1 MKKLS
6 VVFLDQASLDQG
18 DLDMQ
23 RLHDAAAK
31 LTLYPVTTADQVAER
46 VVGHQVIITNKV
58 VIDEQAMQACPE
70 LQLIL
75 VSATGTNNVDL
86 QAAQRRGI
94 TVCNCQAYGTP
105 SVAQHA
111 LMLMLV
117 LVTRFE
123 SYRQA
128 VRDGA
133 WQRSSQFCLL
143 DYPIGEL
150 SGRTLGILG
159 YGELGQEVGRLA
171 SAFGMRILVGALPG
185 REHPDRPNLA
195 ELLPQVDVLSLHCP
209 LTEHTRHLIGAE
221 QLALMKPGSLLINA
235 GRGRAVRRARL
246 HDLRETQLEQHDQP
260 LRGAAGRLA
269 GRSAGSAP
277 LHDPRRPVSAQHGA
291 GDRRDAGRCRPRPL
305 HPGAVPRPRPQPR
318 PQPVERRRTGPGALS
333 VRCALPARNFR
344 TTTNT
349 LFTLLIF
356 NTLQLWDSLFGSSA

>member
-23 RLHDAAAK
+23 TLHDAAEK
-31 LTLYPVTTADQVAER
+31 LTLYPATTADQVAAR
-46 VVGHQVIITNKV
+46 VADHQVVITNKV
-58 VIDEQAMQACPE
+58 VIDEQVMQACPE
-70 LQLIL
+70 LKLIL
-75 VSATGTNNVDL
+75 VAATGTNNVDL
-86 QAAQRRGI
+86 QAAKRLGI

-128 VRDGA
+128 VRDGD

-171 SAFGMRILVGALPG
+171 SAFGMRILVGSLPG

-209 LTEHTRHLIGAE
+209 LTEQTRHLIGAE

-235 GRGRAVRRARL
+235 GRGGLVDEQALVDSLRSGHLGGAGFDVLTTEPPVNGNPLLDDSVPNLVVTPHSAWGSREARQRILGQLVENLTDDELRAR
-246 HDLRETQLEQHDQP
+246 
-260 LRGAAGRLA
+260 
-269 GRSAGSAP
+269 RS
-277 LHDPRRPVSAQHGA
+277 V
-291 GDRRDAGRCRPRPL
+291 
-305 HPGAVPRPRPQPR
+305 V
-318 PQPVERRRTGPGALS
+318 
-333 VRCALPARNFR
+333 
-344 TTTNT
+344 
-349 LFTLLIF
+349 
-356 NTLQLWDSLFGSSA
+356 

>member
-23 RLHDAAAK
+23 ALHDAAAT
-31 LTLYPVTTADQVAER
+31 LTLYPATAAEQVAER
-46 VVGHQVIITNKV
+46 IADHQVVISNKV
-58 VIDEQAMQACPE
+58 RIDEQAMQACPQ

-86 QAAQRRGI
+86 DAARKRGI

-117 LVTRFE
+117 LITRFE

-171 SAFGMRILVGALPG
+171 SAFGMNILVGSLPG
-185 REHPDRPNLA
+185 REHPDRPSLA

-209 LTEHTRHLIGAE
+209 LTEQTRHLIGAE
-221 QLALMKPGSLLINA
+221 QLALMKSGSLLINA
-235 GRGRAVRRARL
+235 GRGGLVDEQALV
-246 HDLRETQLEQHDQP
+246 DSLRSGHL
-260 LRGAAGRLA
+260 G
-269 GRSAGSAP
+269 
-277 LHDPRRPVSAQHGA
+277 GA
-291 GDRRDAGRCRPRPL
+291 GVDVLTTEPPVNGNPLLDDSVPNLVVTPHSAWGSREARQRIVGQLVGSLVDEAQREQRRI
-305 HPGAVPRPRPQPR
+305 V
-318 PQPVERRRTGPGALS
+318 
-333 VRCALPARNFR
+333 
-344 TTTNT
+344 
-349 LFTLLIF
+349 
-356 NTLQLWDSLFGSSA
+356 